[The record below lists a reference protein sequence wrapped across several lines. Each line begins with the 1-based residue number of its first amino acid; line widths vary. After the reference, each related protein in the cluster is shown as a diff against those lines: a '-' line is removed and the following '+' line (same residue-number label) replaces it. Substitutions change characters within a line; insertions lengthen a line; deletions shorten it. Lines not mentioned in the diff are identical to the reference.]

1 MFRLVVR
8 GGAALAVTVVALATA
23 LASSPG
29 QALYELTIAPMPTK
43 RDSGITTV
51 GLVSGEHRKLGGFR
65 GVRQQRWSEDGKRV
79 VYRGDHGIWIAN
91 ADGTGSHVL
100 VSDTQVAEQQR
111 GFGAY
116 EPDWSADE
124 RTILFECS
132 GLTKAVICSIP
143 VRGGRVRRVAV
154 NTQPQGSRFQDF
166 DVSRRSG
173 EIVATRI
180 TGDDISSD
188 LRWDIVT
195 IHADGSGF
203 RTLTKRVTNSRAD
216 AVWSPDGSKIVFQE
230 GRLLR
235 MMNADG
241 SDKHIVFDFERW
253 GRAPWLLSW
262 SPAGDLIG
270 FQSGPAVWVIDPAGD
285 DLRLVTTSRR
295 LGGLD
300 WRRH

>member
-1 MFRLVVR
+1 MFRLLVC

-23 LASSPG
+23 PASSPA
-29 QALYELTIAPMPTK
+29 QAFYELTIAPMPTK
-43 RDSGITTV
+43 RDSGITAV
-51 GLVSGEHRKLGGFR
+51 DLASGSHRKFPGFR
-65 GVRQQRWSEDGKRV
+65 GAWQQRWSEDGKQV

-91 ADGTGSHVL
+91 ADGTGSRIL
-100 VSDTQVAEQQR
+100 ISDTQVAEQHL
-111 GFGAY
+111 GIDAY

-143 VRGGRVRRVAV
+143 VRGGRARRVAV
-154 NTQPQGSRFQDF
+154 NTYPARSEFEDF
-166 DVSRRSG
+166 DVSPRNG
-173 EIVATRI
+173 ELVATRI
-180 TGDDISSD
+180 TEDDINSD

-195 IHADGSGF
+195 MHADGTGF
-203 RTLTKRVTNSRAD
+203 RTLTKRVTNSRGY
-216 AVWSPDGSKIVFQE
+216 AVWSPDGTKIVFQE

-241 SDKHIVFDFERW
+241 TGKHIVFDFERW
-253 GRAPWLLSW
+253 GRAPRLLSW

-270 FQSGPAVWVIDPAGD
+270 FQSGPGVWVIDPAGD
-285 DLRLVTTSRR
+285 GLRLITTSRR